1 MSNLKKFLLSFGLIF
16 CLFSFV
22 PGVFAYEKSVKDLAT
37 KFNITAEKMDT
48 ILTEGKR
55 KFVPIVSSDKDFY
68 IGLLSNKKNLEYMKY
83 YRNGHIM
90 SKASSENIFKG
101 KLSRMWNFAKPKTLA
116 FIVKEDGKSVGFIS
130 IGPVDSPSSDPEMGM
145 IVEKKFSG
153 KGLGNFIVKK
163 LVSVMQELKNLRIYK
178 YKSLISTIKPD
189 NAPSRK
195 AVLKAGFTTSEKI
208 VKTSFGYEKIYKYQF
223 S

>member
-1 MSNLKKFLLSFGLIF
+1 MFNLKKFLISFGLIF
-16 CLFSFV
+16 CLFSFASR
-22 PGVFAYEKSVKDLAT
+22 VFAYEKSVKDLAA

-48 ILTEGKR
+48 MLTDGKR
-55 KFVPIVSSDKDFY
+55 KFVPIVSSDKNFY
-68 IGLLSNKKNLEYMKY
+68 IGLLSNKKNSEYMKY

-130 IGPVDSPSSDPEMGM
+130 VGPVDSLSSDPEMGM
-145 IVEKKFSG
+145 IVEKKSSG

-163 LVSVMQELKNLRIYK
+163 IVSVMQELKNLRIYK
-178 YKSLISTIKPD
+178 YKTLISTIKPD
-189 NAPSRK
+189 NLASRK
-195 AVLKAGFTTSEKI
+195 AVLNAGFTTKERI
-208 VKTSFGYEKIYKYQF
+208 VRTEFGKEKIYKYQF

>member
-1 MSNLKKFLLSFGLIF
+1 M
-16 CLFSFV
+16 FSFASR
-22 PGVFAYEKSVKDLAT
+22 VFAYEKSVKDLAA

-48 ILTEGKR
+48 MLTDGKR
-55 KFVPIVSSDKDFY
+55 KFVPIVSSDKNFY
-68 IGLLSNKKNLEYMKY
+68 IGLLSNKKNSEYMKY

-130 IGPVDSPSSDPEMGM
+130 VGPVDSLSSDPEMGM
-145 IVEKKFSG
+145 IVEKKSSG

-163 LVSVMQELKNLRIYK
+163 IVSVMQELKNLRIYK
-178 YKSLISTIKPD
+178 YKTLISTIKPD
-189 NAPSRK
+189 NLASRK
-195 AVLKAGFTTSEKI
+195 AVLNAGFTTKERI
-208 VKTSFGYEKIYKYQF
+208 VRTEFGKEKIYKYQF